1 MSCGLYLVGA
11 AHEGRDYGCVV
22 NTVTQ
27 VTAEPAKLM
36 VAINKENATTA
47 AVLASGRF
55 EAAVLCETAPMEL
68 IGTFGFKTS
77 REVDKFAPFQ
87 TARDAHGV
95 PYVTQDVAARFGCKV
110 VDTLDAE
117 MCIRDREYMEQYR
130 SDKDLGAL
138 KGHLKKLVAQRDA
151 LNEEIAATFKKIMD
165 LQERFRHSDQLR
177 THEFPISAHSAA
189 LGRTLE
195 QLRFRTSTGGTVIA
209 VRHEGRL
216 LLSPGPDTALEAGD
230 TLVVACSVSDMGRV
244 AQLLN

>member
-1 MSCGLYLVGA
+1 MDRTPRTPIYAQVAYDIASKIADGTLPEGQRFIGRSLMGPQYGVSSETIRRALRLLADMDIIDIRQNRGA
-11 AHEGRDYGCVV
+11 TIRSRSR
-22 NTVTQ
+22 
-27 VTAEPAKLM
+27 
-36 VAINKENATTA
+36 
-47 AVLASGRF
+47 AV
-55 EAAVLCETAPMEL
+55 
-68 IGTFGFKTS
+68 
-77 REVDKFAPFQ
+77 
-87 TARDAHGV
+87 
-95 PYVTQDVAARFGCKV
+95 
-110 VDTLDAE
+110 
-117 MCIRDREYMEQYR
+117 EYMEQYR

-151 LNEEIAATFKKIMD
+151 LNEEIAATFQKIMD
-165 LQERFRHSDQLR
+165 LQERFRHSNQLR

>member
-1 MSCGLYLVGA
+1 
-11 AHEGRDYGCVV
+11 
-22 NTVTQ
+22 
-27 VTAEPAKLM
+27 
-36 VAINKENATTA
+36 
-47 AVLASGRF
+47 
-55 EAAVLCETAPMEL
+55 
-68 IGTFGFKTS
+68 
-77 REVDKFAPFQ
+77 
-87 TARDAHGV
+87 
-95 PYVTQDVAARFGCKV
+95 
-110 VDTLDAE
+110 
-117 MCIRDREYMEQYR
+117 
-130 SDKDLGAL
+130 
-138 KGHLKKLVAQRDA
+138 
-151 LNEEIAATFKKIMD
+151 MD

>member
-1 MSCGLYLVGA
+1 MDRTPRTPIYAQVAYDIASKIADGTLP
-11 AHEGRDYGCVV
+11 EGQRFIGRSLMGPQYGVSSE
-22 NTVTQ
+22 T
-27 VTAEPAKLM
+27 
-36 VAINKENATTA
+36 IRSRSR
-47 AVLASGRF
+47 AV
-55 EAAVLCETAPMEL
+55 
-68 IGTFGFKTS
+68 
-77 REVDKFAPFQ
+77 
-87 TARDAHGV
+87 
-95 PYVTQDVAARFGCKV
+95 
-110 VDTLDAE
+110 
-117 MCIRDREYMEQYR
+117 EYMEQYR

-151 LNEEIAATFKKIMD
+151 LNEEIAATFQKIMD

>member
-1 MSCGLYLVGA
+1 MPFPTIRS
-11 AHEGRDYGCVV
+11 RSR
-22 NTVTQ
+22 
-27 VTAEPAKLM
+27 
-36 VAINKENATTA
+36 
-47 AVLASGRF
+47 AV
-55 EAAVLCETAPMEL
+55 
-68 IGTFGFKTS
+68 
-77 REVDKFAPFQ
+77 
-87 TARDAHGV
+87 
-95 PYVTQDVAARFGCKV
+95 
-110 VDTLDAE
+110 
-117 MCIRDREYMEQYR
+117 EYMEQYR

-151 LNEEIAATFKKIMD
+151 LNEEIAATFQKIMD